1 MKSSYLIN
9 LGLII
14 LLTGL
19 YWFNNHSTDL
29 TDPINRLTMIDSKT
43 IDHITISQANRT
55 KIRLEKIAGQWQI
68 TAPLTAQANAN
79 RINLLLS
86 LLTIKT
92 NRQQRIIKGQDLTPF
107 GLADSSTQL
116 TLGHNHFKFGNIE
129 PISKQRYVLHNDVI
143 YLLEDRIS
151 PLLNTSASSFI
162 DNRLIPIK
170 KNITALELPMYQ
182 AQSLSNQ
189 TIKLELI
196 NGHWK
201 TEQNIASDK
210 LVELIDNWRFASAL
224 QVIPLDSIAAKLG
237 TASAYANLILDDQES
252 MKLTLYLNNTSFF
265 IINEKAK
272 LAYQFPKALSQTLLL
287 PIPAQ

>member
-19 YWFNNHSTDL
+19 YWFNNLNTDQ
-29 TDPINRLTMIDSKT
+29 TTPINKLTNADSKT
-43 IDHITISQANRT
+43 VDLITISQVNRT
-55 KIRLEKIAGQWQI
+55 KIVLEKIAGQWQLI
-68 TAPLTAQANAN
+68 APLTAQANLN

-86 LLTIKT
+86 LLTMKT
-92 NRQQRIIKGQDLTPF
+92 DRQQTVTQGQNIKPF
-107 GLADSSTQL
+107 GLTESSTEL
-116 TLGHNHFKFGNIE
+116 TLGYKHFKFGNIE
-129 PISKQRYVLHNDVI
+129 PISKQRYVLHNNVI
-143 YLLEDRIS
+143 YLLEDRVS
-151 PLLNTSASSFI
+151 PLLNTHASSFI
-162 DNRLIPIK
+162 DNRLISEK
-170 KNITALELPMYQ
+170 KNITAIELPMYQ

-189 TIKLELI
+189 TITLELI

-201 TEQNIASDK
+201 TEQNIAPDK

-252 MKLTLYLNNTSFF
+252 MQLALYLNNTSFF

-287 PIPAQ
+287 PVPAQ